1 MLKVIKLNRF
11 VFDKGVIQH
20 NVIVRSATLFGGRN
34 KVIEE
39 RINCLTTL
47 IENLAPASITIKSL
61 EQGTR
66 LLTENEKTAKCF
78 KLANRHSSFNEG
90 DELALDQFKDLAI
103 YCYLECLQLEL
114 DILDIKNQ
122 HITACA
128 NIGTQSDYYLYGPP
142 ESINDE
148 YIERCKKQ
156 LPGWKIAGSFKETL

>member
-20 NVIVRSATLFGGRN
+20 NVIVRSATLFGGRD

-47 IENLAPASITIKSL
+47 IENLAPATITIKSL
-61 EQGTR
+61 ELGTR
-66 LLTENEKTAKCF
+66 LLTESEKTAKCF
-78 KLANRHSSFNEG
+78 ALANRHSSFNEG
-90 DELALDQFKDLAI
+90 DEITLDQFKDLAV
-103 YCYLECLQLEL
+103 YCYIECLQLEL

-122 HITACA
+122 HVTACA
-128 NIGTQSDYYLYGPP
+128 NIGNQSDHYLYGPP

>member
-11 VFDKGVIQH
+11 VFEKGVIQH
-20 NVIVRSATLFGGRN
+20 NVIVRAASLFGGQN

-39 RINCLTTL
+39 RIACLATL
-47 IENLAPASITIKSL
+47 IENLAPATITIKSL
-61 EQGTR
+61 ELGVR
-66 LLTENEKTAKCF
+66 LLTDNEKTAKCF
-78 KLANRHSSFNEG
+78 SLANRNASYNEG
-90 DELALDQFKDLAI
+90 DEITLDQFKDLAI
-103 YCYLECLQLEL
+103 YCYLENLQLEL
-114 DILDIKNQ
+114 DVLDIKDQ

-128 NIGTQSDYYLYGPP
+128 NIGNQSDHYLYGPP